1 MDDPETDPNWD
12 LMLDGNAAAGLLQE
26 MFAVEMTACPT
37 ACAWCGQHGQI
48 GMLLAFA
55 HAPGIVLRCPN
66 CKNVMMRIVETNET
80 IYFEASGVAFLAFE
94 RSAM

>member
-1 MDDPETDPNWD
+1 MDDLETDPNWD